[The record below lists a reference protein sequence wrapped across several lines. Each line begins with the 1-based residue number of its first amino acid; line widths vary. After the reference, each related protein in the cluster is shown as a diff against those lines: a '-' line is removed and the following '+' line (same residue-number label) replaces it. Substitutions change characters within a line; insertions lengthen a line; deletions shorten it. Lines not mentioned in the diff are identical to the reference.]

1 VVAGV
6 AGAVLLAACTT
17 QANPSTEPPAGA
29 ASEPGGSSRH
39 GRGHPTPAD
48 ADDAQVPL
56 RPGESVVDVAMPVA
70 YAPSAVGNGSDD
82 YRCFLLDPDVD
93 EDAFV
98 TGVDVVPG
106 APEMVHHVI
115 LFRVPPAEV
124 ADAEAKDATDPGQG
138 WTCFGG
144 TGLGGEDLTLESA
157 PWLGAW
163 APGSGGRPLA
173 DDIGIP
179 IAAGS
184 RIVMQVH
191 YNLTAGSSSDRS
203 RARLRVTDGDS
214 GLQPLETML
223 LPAPVEL
230 PCRPAATGALCDRD
244 AAVADVVSRFGMASG
259 AAVAGLQL
267 LCGGRGVEPGPTQ
280 SCRRTVQAPATIRG
294 AAGHM
299 HLLGRSIR
307 IRVDPGTE
315 PRTVLD
321 IPVWDFDDQGTRMH
335 DRPVRIAPGDEL
347 EVTCTHDQALRD
359 LLPAFQGQPERYVLW
374 GEGTTDEMCLGIVLV
389 TRP

>member
-6 AGAVLLAACTT
+6 AGAVLLGACTT
-17 QANPSTEPPAGA
+17 QTDLRPDPGAGNASGLGPSSSHGPARPGRTGA
-29 ASEPGGSSRH
+29 VVP
-39 GRGHPTPAD
+39 
-48 ADDAQVPL
+48 QLPL
-56 RPGESVVDVAMPVA
+56 RPGERVVDVAMPTR
-70 YAPSAVGNGSDD
+70 YEPSAVGEGTDD

-106 APEMVHHVI
+106 DREMVHHVI
-115 LFRVPPAEV
+115 VFRVPPGEV
-124 ADAEAKDATDPGQG
+124 ADAAAKDASDPGQG

-144 TGLGGEDLTLESA
+144 TGLGGEEFTLESA

-179 IAAGS
+179 IDAGS

-191 YNLTAGSSSDRS
+191 YNLLAGSSSDRS
-203 RARLRVTDGDS
+203 RARLRLTDGDRD
-214 GLQPLETML
+214 LEPLETVL

-230 PCRPAATGALCDRD
+230 PCRPAATGPLCDRD
-244 AAVADVVSRFGMASG
+244 AVVAELVSRFGMASG
-259 AAVAGLQL
+259 AALAGLQL

-280 SCRRTVQAPATIRG
+280 RCRRVVQEPATIRG

-299 HLLGRSIR
+299 HQLGRSIR
-307 IRVDPGTE
+307 IRVNHGTDA
-315 PRTVLD
+315 RTVLD
-321 IPVWDFDDQGTRMH
+321 IPVWDFDDQGTRTL
-335 DRPVRIAPGDEL
+335 DRPVRIEPGDEL
-347 EVTCTHDQALRD
+347 EVTCTHDQGLRD
-359 LLPAFQGQPERYVLW
+359 LLPAFEGQPERYVVW
-374 GEGTTDEMCLGIVLV
+374 GEGTTDEMCLGLVLV